1 MEHYKSLR
9 GNRILLN
16 YPDLEESNLYLD
28 DATKEAIK
36 EDQVLKFDRLTV
48 YAVGDTVTDIK
59 PGDEVFMDPISLK
72 HKGVKVIVG
81 GELKI
86 VTSPY
91 DVILVW

>member
-9 GNRILLN
+9 GNRILLDF
-16 YPDLEESNLYLD
+16 PDLEESNLILD
-28 DATKEAIK
+28 DATKEALK
-36 EDQVLKFDRLTV
+36 QDQVLKFDRLKV

-72 HKGVKVIVG
+72 HKGIQVIVG

-86 VTSPY
+86 VTSPF

>member
-16 YPDLEESNLYLD
+16 YPDLEESNLILD
-28 DATKEAIK
+28 KATKEAIK
-36 EDQVLKFDRLTV
+36 EEKLSKFDRLTV

-72 HKGVKVIVG
+72 HKGIQVIVG

-86 VTSPY
+86 VTSPF